1 MSRTI
6 KLSSPAM
13 PYLLGE
19 PALVLSKLE
28 GEEAFSTL
36 YSYTI
41 TAKTPA
47 NPSIPWQT
55 ASNVDLKALIGK
67 EMTIEMELDGNG
79 LDYVKGVGKGTRE
92 ISGLVEKARFIGRD
106 ANQAMFEIVLRPW
119 FYLTDLTS
127 DFKIFQNKN
136 VVDIID
142 EVLADYNFPFEKRLA
157 TTYPILDFQVQ
168 YGETDFNFLQRLM
181 EEWGIYWFFEHDD
194 HKQKLIL
201 VDHVGA
207 HKRYFSEA
215 YHTIEYLSDEPK
227 AGEEYIT
234 QFQTQE
240 TLTTGRW
247 VYNDYDFTK
256 SRADI
261 LTMDSKPRK
270 TSFSDLEIYQW
281 PGDYDQ
287 PDIGEHLARV
297 RIEER
302 GALGSR
308 AVGFGEVRGIVCGA
322 NFELQGFPV
331 DKANREYMVISSR
344 LLVSEVAQLSHGD
357 EFHYETTFSVQPTT
371 KIYRHPQLTPKPKTS
386 GPQNAIVVG
395 PPGEEVW
402 TDEYGR
408 VKVRF
413 VWDRYG
419 KNAESDS
426 CWLRVSQAWAGNSFG
441 GIYIPRIGQEVLV
454 DCINGDPDRPLVSGS
469 LYNNV
474 TRPPWDL
481 PANATQSGMVS
492 RTIGGGLTNYN
503 GVRFE
508 DKPGLEQYWE
518 QAERDMARL
527 TKNDETQ
534 VIGANADLSVGANR
548 SVLVG
553 ANSTSTVLGA
563 SAQSVALASS
573 IQVGLARSVVVGATH
588 ALNVALAN
596 ATNVGGANLTNVGGY
611 NALSVGGAHQV
622 AAGGA
627 ATLVAGGAVAIG
639 AGGEL
644 VLSADTIKIVGK
656 KKVII
661 QGGEIHLNSDDCCG
675 GGGGGAGGGLAALS
689 SLAGL
694 KLLGGG
700 IGLPLPLPPLPIP
713 PIIPPTPS
721 IDPSIPPIDPPEPTT
736 DTPEPTTETP
746 EPTVT
751 PEPTDTPEPT

>member
-344 LLVSEVAQLSHGD
+344 LLVSEVAQLSRGD
-357 EFHYETTFSVQPTT
+357 EFHYETTFTVQPTT

-534 VIGANADLSVGANR
+534 IIGANADLSVGANR

-563 SAQSVALASS
+563 SAQSIALASS
-573 IQVGLARSVVVGATH
+573 IQVGAARSVVVGATH

-751 PEPTDTPEPT
+751 PEPTDTPE